1 MTVIIVKLDWQLWIF
16 RLILNVIL
24 NFIFF
29 SIYSYIFMN
38 SSNQWKKYFS
48 EKNKMH
54 YYFNITT
61 HASLWVV
68 DGPEDGWGRSLL
80 DPGHPERGEK
90 FTNIFTGKTFYS
102 EASFRQYINS
112 LQDLPK

>member
-1 MTVIIVKLDWQLWIF
+1 
-16 RLILNVIL
+16 
-24 NFIFF
+24 
-29 SIYSYIFMN
+29 MN

-90 FTNIFTGKTFYS
+90 FTNILTGKTLYS
-102 EASFRQYINS
+102 EASYRQYINS
-112 LQDLPK
+112 LQDKQK